1 MRAPEPWKPTK
12 EQIAAAAGKTI
23 PDVLTDEL
31 DVLLVGINP
40 SLYSA
45 AVGHHFAR
53 PGNRFWPALFA
64 GGFTP
69 RLFSP
74 FEDQMLP
81 VHGVGLTNFV
91 ARASARAD
99 EISAEELQLGAR
111 TLVRKIRRRRVRCV
125 AFLGVTAY
133 RTAFER
139 KRAKFG
145 SQRETIGST
154 AVWVLPNPSGLNAH
168 FQQDDFARLF
178 AELRAAL
185 EVPHGEAPPAAARN
199 GFQTPSR

>member
-1 MRAPEPWKPTK
+1 MPTRTPTPWKPTPA
-12 EQIAAAAGKTI
+12 QLAAAAGKTI
-23 PDVLTDEL
+23 PDVMASDL

-74 FEDQMLP
+74 FEDQLLP
-81 VHGVGLTNFV
+81 RHGVGLTNFV

-99 EISAEELQLGAR
+99 EISAEELQEGAT
-111 TLVRKIRRRRVRCV
+111 TLARKLRRRRVRCV

-133 RTAFER
+133 RAAFQR
-139 KRAKFG
+139 KDARLG
-145 SQRETIGST
+145 LQRETIGDA

-168 FQQDDFARLF
+168 FQLYDFARLF
-178 AELRAAL
+178 AELRAT
-185 EVPHGEAPPAAARN
+185 VSPAALR
-199 GFQTPSR
+199 GG